1 MSEAPESEVSKPEIS
16 EPSSRKL
23 PTEPKRRQFA
33 KPQELVVAVVFIAI
47 VAILIVTLVNK
58 ITLNR
63 DVSNARTISNEVVA
77 DIQKRDGGAIRSL
90 GSPSFQKTYSA
101 ASLTQGFKSVEIAT
115 LKTPTPVQQT
125 VVDTPSGRSV
135 YFIYEYTALKVPF
148 YVRTSIRQES
158 GHWYLTSI
166 VGNINESDLLIN

>member
-1 MSEAPESEVSKPEIS
+1 MSEAPEPEISKPEVS
-16 EPSSRKL
+16 EPSPRKL
-23 PTEPKRRQFA
+23 PAKPTRKQFI
-33 KPQELVVAVVFIAI
+33 KPQELVVAVIFIAV
-47 VAILIVTLVNK
+47 VAILLATLVNK
-58 ITLNR
+58 LTFNH
-63 DVSNARTISNEVVA
+63 DVSNARTVSNKVIA
-77 DIQKRDGGAIRSL
+77 DIQKRNGAAIRSL
-90 GSPSFQKTYSA
+90 GSPSFQKSYSA